1 MSTSKHSIEQQLA
14 GSRATYRITLDGSD
28 GAGVSWLHRN
38 AEVLAKT
45 VADDGRVTMTVRV
58 HQANA
63 QLLLAKFEGRVKA
76 AASVQQSAGLKDVG
90 RVRTS
95 P

>member
-1 MSTSKHSIEQQLA
+1 
-14 GSRATYRITLDGSD
+14 
-28 GAGVSWLHRN
+28 
-38 AEVLAKT
+38 
-45 VADDGRVTMTVRV
+45 VRV

-76 AASVQQSAGLKDVG
+76 ASVQQSAGLKDGG